1 MKKVYIIVLWTL
13 LSCIIVNMHAVTP
26 KSSTLE
32 DWTNFLKK
40 NGYYLYSFD
49 ISEFSDTTRTI
60 ILKVR
65 EYEND
70 SLVRDDILPPFGF
83 NTRLMLDEI
92 PEDARNDMKDM
103 ENPDKGIVRRL
114 KQANIG
120 VTYHANDS
128 IATVTYDLVDH
139 CILSPQLTLKAMNQQ
154 IGDQKRYLY
163 AIRPFA
169 GENNPAVDKFVPLIL
184 FSSFW
189 MDSDGIIRSCG
200 ETEVKNLDS
209 ELIKN
214 SPHSY
219 IIGLEIY
226 DPDNRL

>member
-1 MKKVYIIVLWTL
+1 MKKVYIIVLWTI

-103 ENPDKGIVRRL
+103 ENPDKGIVRTL
-114 KQANIG
+114 KQTNIG
-120 VTYHANDS
+120 LTYHAQDS
-128 IATVTYDLVDH
+128 IAIVTYDMVGH
-139 CILSPQLTLKAMNQQ
+139 GILSPQLSLRPIATQV
-154 IGDQKRYLY
+154 GDKKQYLY
-163 AIRPFA
+163 AARPFA
-169 GENNPAVDKFVPLIL
+169 ATDSISTDKFVPLVL
-184 FSSFW
+184 LSSFW
-189 MDSDGIIRSCG
+189 IDNNGIIRSCG
-200 ETEVKNLDS
+200 EHEIKSLDS
-209 ELIKN
+209 DIIKN

-219 IIGLEIY
+219 IIGF
-226 DPDNRL
+226 DVDTRK

>member
-1 MKKVYIIVLWTL
+1 MKNSIALLCCGL
-13 LSCIIVNMHAVTP
+13 LSSIMMSTLAFSP
-26 KSSTLE
+26 KSPGLD
-32 DWTNFLKK
+32 DWAKFLNQ

-103 ENPDKGIVRRL
+103 ENPDKGIVRTL
-114 KQANIG
+114 KQTNIG
-120 VTYHANDS
+120 LTYHAQDS
-128 IATVTYDLVDH
+128 IAIVTYDMVGH
-139 CILSPQLTLKAMNQQ
+139 GILSPQLSLRPIATQV
-154 IGDQKRYLY
+154 GDKKQYLY
-163 AIRPFA
+163 AARPFA
-169 GENNPAVDKFVPLIL
+169 ATDSISTDKFVPLVL
-184 FSSFW
+184 LSSFW
-189 MDSDGIIRSCG
+189 IDNNGIIRSCG
-200 ETEVKNLDS
+200 EHEIKSLDS
-209 ELIKN
+209 DIIKN

-219 IIGLEIY
+219 IIGF
-226 DPDNRL
+226 DVDTRK